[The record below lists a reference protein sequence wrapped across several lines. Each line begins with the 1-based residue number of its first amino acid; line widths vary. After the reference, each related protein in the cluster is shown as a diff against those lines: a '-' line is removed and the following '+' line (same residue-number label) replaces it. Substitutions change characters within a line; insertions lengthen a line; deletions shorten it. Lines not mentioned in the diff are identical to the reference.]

1 MTEST
6 LPKVTRLQELPYEVR
21 IEEVMTRNVITVT
34 PETSMGELRE
44 ILRSHRIS
52 GAPVVNHEELVG
64 IISIEGL
71 IKALIAGDMKATVE
85 EKMTRSPVTLR
96 SDEPVVQALN
106 SFVQHGVGRFPVV
119 NGEGRLVGIL
129 TRGDIIEG
137 LLKKLESEYH
147 EEEIR
152 RYRLS
157 HIFEDMVSDRTSII
171 LRFNVVAKDLRRGG
185 EASSQIKRLL
195 TRLGAPPPIIRR
207 TAIASYEAE
216 MNIIIHATE
225 GGEIRAEVQPG
236 RIILRAVDSGPGIP
250 DIEKA
255 MEPGFS
261 TAPEWIRELGFG
273 AGMGL
278 ANIKKCSDEMRL
290 ESPDHKYT
298 SLEVVFSLDRKAE
311 GESSRPES

>member
-1 MTEST
+1 MTEPT

-21 IEEVMTRNVITVT
+21 VEEVMTRNVITVS
-34 PETSMGELRE
+34 PETSMAELRE

-52 GAPVVNHEELVG
+52 GTPVVNHEELVG

-85 EKMTRSPVTLR
+85 EKMTQSPVTLR

-106 SFVQHGVGRFPVV
+106 SFVKHGVGRFPVV
-119 NGEGRLVGIL
+119 NGDGRLVGIL

-137 LLKKLESEYH
+137 LLKKLENEYH

-171 LRFNVVAKDLRRGG
+171 LRFNVVARDLRRGG

-216 MNIIIHATE
+216 MNIIIHSTA
-225 GGEIRAEVQPG
+225 GGEINAEIQPG
-236 RIILRAVDSGPGIP
+236 RIILRAVDSGPGIL
-250 DIEKA
+250 DLEKA
-255 MEPGFS
+255 MELGYS

-298 SLEVVFSLDRKAE
+298 SLEVVFLLRKE
-311 GESSRPES
+311 DFSRPEP

>member
-1 MTEST
+1 MSDPT

-21 IEEVMTRNVITVT
+21 IEEVMTRKVITVT
-34 PETSMGELRE
+34 PQTSMAELRE
-44 ILRSHRIS
+44 ILRGHRIS
-52 GAPVVNHEELVG
+52 GTPVVNNEQLVG

-85 EKMTRSPVTLR
+85 EKMTRSPVTLH
-96 SDEPVVQALN
+96 SGEPVVQALN
-106 SFVQHGVGRFPVV
+106 SFVHYGFGRFPVV
-119 NGEGRLVGIL
+119 NGDGQLVGIL

-157 HIFEDMVSDRTSII
+157 HLFEDIVSDRTSIM
-171 LRFNVVAKDLRRGG
+171 LRFNVVARDLQRGG

-195 TRLGAPPPIIRR
+195 TRLGAPPPIVRR
-207 TAIASYEAE
+207 TAIACYEAE
-216 MNIIIHATE
+216 MNIILHAAE
-225 GGEIRAEVQPG
+225 GGEIDAEVQPG

-278 ANIKKCSDEMRL
+278 ANIQNCSDEMRL

-298 SLEVVFSLDRKAE
+298 SLEVVFSLNRKTE
-311 GESSRPES
+311 KESSGPEW